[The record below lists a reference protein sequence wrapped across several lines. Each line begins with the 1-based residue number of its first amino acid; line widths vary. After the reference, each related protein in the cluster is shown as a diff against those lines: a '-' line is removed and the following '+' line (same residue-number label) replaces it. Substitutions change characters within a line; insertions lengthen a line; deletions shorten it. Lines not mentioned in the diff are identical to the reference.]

1 MPSSPE
7 PREAA
12 AGDRPAAGGHR
23 THLHR
28 RSRLPV
34 DARAATPVPDAAGG
48 RRPRRWSLLLFAL
61 AYLSPYFVA
70 WQYNELDTSAFLS
83 PPSAEHWFG
92 TTQNGFDMF
101 ALTMRGM
108 QKSLIIGLLGALIA
122 TSLAAVVGSFA
133 GYFGGRLNTMLLVLV
148 DLLLVLP
155 AFLIIAILSP
165 AFRGRTWLLFVV
177 LLSVFHWM
185 VTSRIVRGM
194 TLSLKEREFV
204 QAARFMGVPGW
215 RIIFRHILPNMSSLL
230 IIDATVNVSALIL
243 AEVGPVVLRLRRAAA
258 GRVARDAHRQLRQCG
273 PHLPVAVLLS
283 RPRRSSC
290 SCCRSTWSATR
301 CATRSIRT
309 QPAGAPGEPSRLST
323 HRSVADPGRRRPRGH
338 VPQRGRRRV
347 GGARHLVSGAHR
359 RGARHRRRIRVGQV
373 RVVAGGHGPAAGE
386 RARDGIG
393 PLSRARADR
402 AERSRAVRHSR
413 AGASR

>member
-1 MPSSPE
+1 MSSSQQPAEPAAQAIVQPTAVSEPSSVD
-7 PREAA
+7 EAA
-12 AGDRPAAGGHR
+12 SRWALVRRRLFR
-23 THLHR
+23 TR
-28 RSRLPV
+28 RAIIGLV
-34 DARAATPVPDAAGG
+34 VVV
-48 RRPRRWSLLLFAL
+48 LLFAL
-61 AYLSPYFVA
+61 AYLTPFFVP

-133 GYFGGRLNTMLLVLV
+133 GYFGGRLNTVLLVLV

-204 QAARFMGVPGW
+204 HAARYMGVPGW

-230 IIDATVNVSALIL
+230 IIDATINVSALIL
-243 AEVGPVVLRLRRAAA
+243 AEVGLSFFGFGVQPPDVSLGTLIGSYANAALTYPWQFYFPAASLVILVLSINLVGDAL
-258 GRVARDAHRQLRQCG
+258 RDALD
-273 PHLPVAVLLS
+273 PHATG
-283 RPRRSSC
+283 RSS
-290 SCCRSTWSATR
+290 A
-301 CATRSIRT
+301 
-309 QPAGAPGEPSRLST
+309 
-323 HRSVADPGRRRPRGH
+323 
-338 VPQRGRRRV
+338 
-347 GGARHLVSGAHR
+347 
-359 RGARHRRRIRVGQV
+359 
-373 RVVAGGHGPAAGE
+373 
-386 RARDGIG
+386 
-393 PLSRARADR
+393 
-402 AERSRAVRHSR
+402 
-413 AGASR
+413 